1 MRRDSKIFPY
11 VVIIKQK
18 GRRKIEILGIIS
30 SLIFIL
36 ILLQRIYEYPSAR
49 IINMLVFV
57 SVSGML
63 VYNILQ
69 FRSGKKISLRPLH
82 IVAFLALLLIPP
94 INWFLL
100 FFIIMALLEKMAL
113 TPEEIGFS
121 DEEIVFSGMMKKTIR
136 WNELN
141 NVILKDG
148 IISIDFNNN
157 KLIQKETD
165 DGDDENEDASEQE
178 FNSYCAERLK
188 IANCGLRI
196 TD

>member
-18 GRRKIEILGIIS
+18 GRRRIEILGIIS

-49 IINMLVFV
+49 IINFLVCV

-69 FRSGKKISLRPLH
+69 FRKGKKISLRPLH

-121 DEEIVFSGMMKKTIR
+121 DEEIVFSG
-136 WNELN
+136 
-141 NVILKDG
+141 
-148 IISIDFNNN
+148 
-157 KLIQKETD
+157 
-165 DGDDENEDASEQE
+165 
-178 FNSYCAERLK
+178 
-188 IANCGLRI
+188 
-196 TD
+196 